1 MNNKPKL
8 AINTPT
14 ASKELNGEIN
24 SRHYP
29 LDSFESSDLMQMR
42 SQEKFSQEKNK
53 DGNTMMFLQDQ
64 SNKEGIPSHI
74 NPFIA
79 SQGSMSQMINVVDQ
93 AT

>member
-29 LDSFESSDLMQMR
+29 VDSFESSDLMQMR
-42 SQEKFSQEKNK
+42 S
-53 DGNTMMFLQDQ
+53 
-64 SNKEGIPSHI
+64 
-74 NPFIA
+74 
-79 SQGSMSQMINVVDQ
+79 
-93 AT
+93 